1 MSETRRETFASPPE
15 DPVAV
20 EPGRL
25 SDIAFRDIAIR
36 FLFGALTSALA
47 ATVSVVANPKWAGPF
62 LALPAILAASLTL
75 IADEE
80 SRKRARED
88 ARGAVLGAVALV
100 VFAAACA
107 ALFTRTGAAWVLL
120 AATVAWCVVAGGLY
134 WLVWARRRD

>member
-1 MSETRRETFASPPE
+1 MSETFASPPE
-15 DPVAV
+15 DPVAI

-25 SDIAFRDIAIR
+25 ADISWRDIAVR
-36 FLFGALTSALA
+36 FVFGALTSALA
-47 ATVSVVANPKWAGPF
+47 GTVGVVAGAKWAGPF

-88 ARGAVLGAVALV
+88 ARGAVLGAFALV
-100 VFAAACA
+100 VFAAVCA
-107 ALFTRTGAAWVLL
+107 ALFTRIGAGWALL

>member
-1 MSETRRETFASPPE
+1 VSEAFLSPPE

-25 SDIAFRDIAIR
+25 SDIAWRDVAVR
-36 FLFGALTSALA
+36 FVFGALTSALA
-47 ATVSVVANPKWAGPF
+47 GTVSVIANAKWAGPF

-100 VFAAACA
+100 VFAAVGA
-107 ALFTRTGAAWVLL
+107 ALFVRIGAGWALL
-120 AATVAWCVVAGGLY
+120 LATVAWCVVAGGLY
-134 WLVWARRRD
+134 WLVWARRRE

>member
-1 MSETRRETFASPPE
+1 VSEKFASPPE
-15 DPVAV
+15 DPVAI

-25 SDIAFRDIAIR
+25 SDIAWRDIAVR
-36 FLFGALTSALA
+36 FVFGALTSALA
-47 ATVSVVANPKWAGPF
+47 GTVSVVAGAKWAGPL

-88 ARGAVLGAVALV
+88 ARGAVLGALALV
-100 VFAAACA
+100 VFAAVCA
-107 ALFTRTGAAWVLL
+107 ALFTRIGAAWALL

-134 WLVWARRRD
+134 WLVWACRRG

>member
-1 MSETRRETFASPPE
+1 MSETFLSPPE
-15 DPVAV
+15 DPVAI

-25 SDIAFRDIAIR
+25 SDVGWRDIALR
-36 FLFGALTSALA
+36 FAFGALTSALA
-47 ATVSVVANPKWAGPF
+47 ATVGVVAGAKWAGPF

-100 VFAAACA
+100 VFAAVGAT
-107 ALFTRTGAAWVLL
+107 LFVRIGAGWVLL
-120 AATVAWCVVAGGLY
+120 LATVAWCVVAGGLY
-134 WLVWARRRD
+134 WLVWARRRGT

>member
-1 MSETRRETFASPPE
+1 MSETFLSPPE

-25 SDIAFRDIAIR
+25 SDVGWRDVAIR
-36 FLFGALTSALA
+36 FVFGALTSALA
-47 ATVSVVANPKWAGPF
+47 ATVGVVASAKWAGPF

-88 ARGAVLGAVALV
+88 ARGAVLGALALL
-100 VFAAACA
+100 VFAAVGAG
-107 ALFTRTGAAWVLL
+107 LFTRIPAGWVLL
-120 AATVAWCVVAGGLY
+120 MATVAWCVVAGGLY
-134 WLVWARRRD
+134 WLVWARRRS